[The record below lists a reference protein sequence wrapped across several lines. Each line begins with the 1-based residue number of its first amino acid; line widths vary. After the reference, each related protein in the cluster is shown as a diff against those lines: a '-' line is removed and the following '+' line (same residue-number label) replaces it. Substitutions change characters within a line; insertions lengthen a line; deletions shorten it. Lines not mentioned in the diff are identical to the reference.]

1 MRTDEQER
9 LIKLGDDAAAF
20 IEAPAFGSV
29 IDNLVDGAFHAFV
42 NSKPEEAELRERTY
56 NHYRALVD
64 VVNTLKQHVAV
75 RDQIMESEQAG
86 DSSQEEEPVHE

>member
-9 LIKLGDDAAAF
+9 LISLGDNAEELLSNKAF
-20 IEAPAFGSV
+20 TKTINGLVEATY
-29 IDNLVDGAFHAFV
+29 NAFV
-42 NSKPEEAELRERTY
+42 NSKPDEAESRERTY

-64 VVNTLKQHVAV
+64 VVNTLNQQVAV

-86 DSSQEEEPVHE
+86 DNSQEEE